1 LSEDLSDGRFRLVAA
16 SSVSLE
22 EYAAAFTHAFSGYR
36 IPIVLDAR
44 SLASRVRLE
53 QYALEHSL
61 VAYEG
66 EELAG
71 VAALAVRAERAWVAG
86 LGLVPRQRG
95 RGRGRELMAA
105 LVERARGCGVRRL
118 SLEVLAGNTAA
129 RRLYESAGMKFGRD
143 LLLMERAGAAVEEA
157 RAFEG
162 AGPLKEAAPRE
173 LLTHFARLHVEPP
186 SWPRDLPTLLART
199 NMRGF
204 HLGERAA
211 PDAYVLLSYGRDGY
225 TYIMDLAAAEA
236 PAAEALCAALAG
248 LPGTLKIVNEPEHS
262 LFTRPLVGA
271 GFRETDRQH
280 EMETDI

>member
-1 LSEDLSDGRFRLVAA
+1 MSA

-22 EYAAAFTHAFSGYR
+22 EYAAAFTSAFSGYR

-44 SLASRVRLE
+44 ALASRVRLE

-71 VAALAVRAERAWVAG
+71 VAALAVRAERGWVAG
-86 LGLVPRQRG
+86 LALVPRQRG

-129 RRLYESAGMKFGRD
+129 RRLYESAGMTVRRD

-157 RAFEG
+157 QVFEG
-162 AGPLKEAAPRE
+162 AGPLKEAPPRE
-173 LLTHFARLHVEPP
+173 LLAHFTRLHVEPA
-186 SWPRDLPTLLART
+186 SWPRDLPTLLAKGNT
-199 NMRGF
+199 RGF
-204 HLGERAA
+204 YLGERAA
-211 PDAYVLLSYGRDGY
+211 PDAYALLSYGRDGNV
-225 TYIMDLAAAEA
+225 YIPDLAAHSAA
-236 PAAEALCAALAG
+236 GAEALSAALAG
-248 LPGTLKIVNEPEHS
+248 LNGTLKIVNEPEHS
-262 LFTRPLVGA
+262 LFTRPLLGA
-271 GFRETDRQH
+271 GFAETDRQH
-280 EMETDI
+280 EMEMSVSTNGRNP